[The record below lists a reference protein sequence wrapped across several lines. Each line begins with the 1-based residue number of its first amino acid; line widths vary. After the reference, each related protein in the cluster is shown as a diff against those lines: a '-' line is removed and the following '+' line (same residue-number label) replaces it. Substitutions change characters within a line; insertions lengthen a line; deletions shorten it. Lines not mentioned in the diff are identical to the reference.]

1 MAIEQCNGCLYQR
14 TEEQA
19 KKVLALSLCR
29 VYMYPERQH
38 TRVGGC
44 PMRTH
49 NLTEI
54 IRDDKKVNPLKASKR
69 SQQER

>member
-1 MAIEQCNGCLYQR
+1 MTIQNWLTLCEGCGHLGKIKRDECY
-14 TEEQA
+14 
-19 KKVLALSLCR
+19 
-29 VYMYPERQH
+29 VYAGQEDRQH

-49 NLTEI
+49 NLTKT

-69 SQQER
+69 SQQEG